1 MGLEAAAPI
10 ICWVNVITEFSTR
23 LETASFVTG
32 TQHHVGPR
40 KDVVKGQKWQLDKSM
55 DEEFETDR

>member
-32 TQHHVGPR
+32 TQHHVGSR
-40 KDVVKGQKWQLDKSM
+40 KEVVKGQK
-55 DEEFETDR
+55 

>member
-23 LETASFVTG
+23 LQTASFVTG

-40 KDVVKGQKWQLDKSM
+40 KDVVKGQK
-55 DEEFETDR
+55 